1 MTAGELGK
9 MPKIELHC
17 HLDGSLGRA
26 FLEKRLGREVSP
38 QELSVPDDCASLA
51 EYLEKFALPCSC
63 LMDEEGLEGA
73 GHDILKTMS
82 AEQVCYAEIRFA
94 PLLSVTA
101 QMGTQQVLAALLRG
115 LERGRRESGTE
126 YNVIVCAMRH
136 HTQEQNYEMI
146 KAASRFLGSGVC
158 AADLAGDEARY
169 PMSGFM
175 ELFAKVRRLGM
186 PSLEFWGAAD
196 RRREKE
202 RGQ

>member
-101 QMGTQQVLAALLRG
+101 RFPPGFSLQPDFAVFLRG
-115 LERGRRESGTE
+115 CPLPPYLPPDRPAIP
-126 YNVIVCAMRH
+126 YK
-136 HTQEQNYEMI
+136 
-146 KAASRFLGSGVC
+146 KAPH
-158 AADLAGDEARY
+158 GD
-169 PMSGFM
+169 P
-175 ELFAKVRRLGM
+175 
-186 PSLEFWGAAD
+186 
-196 RRREKE
+196 
-202 RGQ
+202 